1 MANYPVAP
9 GIQTQSGNYIPE
21 IWSGKTQV
29 KFYLTTVLTDITQN
43 QYEGAISQ
51 AGDKVQ
57 IRTIP
62 TISIFDYEIGQQLN
76 YERPY
81 QAKITLNIDKGKG
94 YAFSLND
101 VEEAQYDIPA
111 EEKWTDDAG
120 RQLAIKIDKD
130 VLQNVYSDA
139 AAANQ
144 GLTAGAIS
152 SSYNLG
158 VSGTPL
164 QVTKVNILETIVDA
178 MSCLDEQNAP
188 QTGRYVVLPA
198 ILCGLIKKSDLK
210 DASLSGDGTSIM
222 RNGRIGMIDRATI
235 YLSNN
240 LLVSADGSGETAY
253 NCIAGQKEALTFASQ
268 LTQNEVLK
276 NPNDF
281 GDLMRGLHVYGYKT
295 IKPEALVYLYAYK
308 G

>member
-1 MANYPVAP
+1 MAYPVAP
-9 GIQTQSGNYIPE
+9 GVTTQSGNYIPE

-29 KFYLTTVLTDITQN
+29 KFYLTTVLSDITKN
-43 QYEGAISQ
+43 DYEGEIKK

-62 TISIFDYEIGQQLN
+62 TITVFNYEIGQQLD

-81 QAKITLNIDKGKG
+81 QTKVTLNIDKGKG
-94 YAFSLND
+94 YAFSIND
-101 VEEAQYDIPA
+101 VEEAQSDLDYV
-111 EEKWTDDAG
+111 ELWTDDAG
-120 RQLAIKIDKD
+120 RQLAIEVDKD

-144 GLTAGAIS
+144 GLTAGAITS
-152 SSYNLG
+152 DYNLG

-164 QVTKVNILETIVDA
+164 QVTKVNILEVIVDC
-178 MSCLDEQNAP
+178 MSVLDEQNAP
-188 QTGRYVVLPA
+188 QTERYVVLPA
-198 ILCGLIKKSDLK
+198 NLCGLIKKSDLK
-210 DASLSGDGTSIM
+210 DASLAGDGTSIM

-235 YLSNN
+235 YMSNN
-240 LLVSADGSGETAY
+240 LLSTTDGANTVW

-268 LTQNEVLK
+268 LTQNEMLK